1 MVQTSIIIL
10 SYLVVI
16 NLIAFVLYGIDKK
29 RAIRNEHR
37 IRESVL
43 LWIARLGGA
52 IGSWLGIKSFHH
64 KTKHTKFRVIV
75 PLWMIIWIAAIV
87 VCIIIQPSSFDF
99 HSDKSLHHIF
109 NKTNRP
115 LLDQFLAFP
124 YRLIHQGMVKFDY
137 ISIVSL
143 PDTFK

>member
-1 MVQTSIIIL
+1 MVIFANPNVIVSVMVQIPIIIL

-52 IGSWLGIKSFHH
+52 IGSWLGIKAFHH

-75 PLWMIIWIAAIV
+75 PLWIVIWIAAIV
-87 VCIIIQPSSFDF
+87 LAIIKQPELSNI
-99 HSDKSLHHIF
+99 L
-109 NKTNRP
+109 
-115 LLDQFLAFP
+115 
-124 YRLIHQGMVKFDY
+124 
-137 ISIVSL
+137 
-143 PDTFK
+143 

>member
-1 MVQTSIIIL
+1 MVIFANPNIIVSVMVQIPIIIL

-52 IGSWLGIKSFHH
+52 IGSWLGIKIFRH
-64 KTKHTKFRVIV
+64 KTKHTKFRVVV
-75 PLWMIIWIAAIV
+75 PLWMVIWVAGVFYCLFILILREKV
-87 VCIIIQPSSFDF
+87 PS
-99 HSDKSLHHIF
+99 
-109 NKTNRP
+109 NP
-115 LLDQFLAFP
+115 LILFLN
-124 YRLIHQGMVKFDY
+124 YCLIK
-137 ISIVSL
+137 
-143 PDTFK
+143 

>member
-1 MVQTSIIIL
+1 MVQFGYLCSHVVIVSVMVQTSIVIL

-52 IGSWLGIKSFHH
+52 IGSWLGIKLFRH

-75 PLWMIIWIAAIV
+75 PLWMTIWVIAVVFVIIM
-87 VCIIIQPSSFDF
+87 QPSMAN
-99 HSDKSLHHIF
+99 I
-109 NKTNRP
+109 
-115 LLDQFLAFP
+115 
-124 YRLIHQGMVKFDY
+124 
-137 ISIVSL
+137 
-143 PDTFK
+143 

>member
-1 MVQTSIIIL
+1 MNTKQTSIILL

-29 RAIRNEHR
+29 KAIRNEHR

-64 KTKHTKFRVIV
+64 KTKHTKFRIVV
-75 PLWMIIWIAAIV
+75 PLWMIIWIVVIV
-87 VCIIIQPSSFDF
+87 FV
-99 HSDKSLHHIF
+99 
-109 NKTNRP
+109 
-115 LLDQFLAFP
+115 FLK
-124 YRLIHQGMVKFDY
+124 YWN
-137 ISIVSL
+137 
-143 PDTFK
+143 